1 MKYFIKFADT
11 LSTSMG
17 KAFSW
22 CIVILMG
29 GTVYEVV
36 MAYVFN
42 APTLW
47 NFDFSMQMYGAILM
61 MSGAYCLATE
71 AHVRGD
77 VIYRLFSQ
85 RTQAWIDLV
94 LYFIFFFPGVVALAF
109 YGYEYAALAWKIKET
124 SWSSPAQ
131 IQIYMVKSMIPAAGV
146 LLIIQGI
153 SEVFRSII
161 CIQTGQWP
169 ARLVVAEETE
179 QVLMRAAQDEDKKM
193 LFSLTN
199 PEVAILMMG
208 IFLFAV
214 LLGFPIAFTLMAM
227 GIGFG
232 YYAYYDATMMEH
244 IFDNR
249 IFQLFVQNT
258 YTVMDNNVLT
268 AVPLFLFMGYLVE
281 RAGIVAKL
289 FFAIRLAAHRLPA
302 SMAVAALITCTLF
315 STATGII
322 GAVVTLMGLLAWP
335 AMVKAGYDK
344 KFASGIICAGGCL
357 GILIPPS
364 IMLIVYSVIAQLSP
378 LRLFAAAIFP
388 GLMLAGLY
396 IAYAVT
402 RAWLNPSIAPKPP
415 AEDIP
420 PRAEILKEVLVSF
433 VPLFGLI
440 MLVLGTILAGI
451 ATPAEAAA
459 AGAFGAIL
467 LSWFYKTLKWQNFKE
482 SVFLTAKTTAMIMWL
497 FIGSWTF
504 SSVFSYLGGHEV
516 FEHFFTSINI
526 STWQFLIITQI
537 IIFLLGW
544 PLEWTEILII
554 FVPIFLPLLEVFGV
568 NPYFFAML
576 IALNLQTSFL
586 TPPMAMSAYY
596 LKGVQKSNVELMEIF
611 RGIMPFLGIVIF
623 AMFLM
628 YMFPGIALW
637 LPETLFAD

>member
-1 MKYFIKFADT
+1 
-11 LSTSMG
+11 
-17 KAFSW
+17 
-22 CIVILMG
+22 
-29 GTVYEVV
+29 
-36 MAYVFN
+36 
-42 APTLW
+42 
-47 NFDFSMQMYGAILM
+47 MY
-61 MSGAYCLATE
+61 
-71 AHVRGD
+71 
-77 VIYRLFSQ
+77 
-85 RTQAWIDLV
+85 
-94 LYFIFFFPGVVALAF
+94 
-109 YGYEYAALAWKIKET
+109 
-124 SWSSPAQ
+124 
-131 IQIYMVKSMIPAAGV
+131 
-146 LLIIQGI
+146 
-153 SEVFRSII
+153 
-161 CIQTGQWP
+161 
-169 ARLVVAEETE
+169 
-179 QVLMRAAQDEDKKM
+179 
-193 LFSLTN
+193 FSLTN
-199 PEVAILMMG
+199 PEVAILMMVL
-208 IFLFAV
+208 FLFAV

-232 YYAYYDATMMEH
+232 YYAYFDYAMMTH

-249 IFQLFVQNT
+249 IFSLFVQNT

-289 FFAIRLAAHRLPA
+289 FFAIRLAAHKLPA
-302 SMAVAALITCTLF
+302 SMAVAALVTCTLF

-388 GLMLAGLY
+388 GLLLAGLY
-396 IAYAVT
+396 IAYAIIL
-402 RAWLNPSIAPKPP
+402 AYFKPEIAPKPN
-415 AEDIP
+415 ASDIP
-420 PRAEILKEVLVSF
+420 PTNVIMKEVLVSF
-433 VPLFGLI
+433 IPLFALI

-459 AGAFGAIL
+459 AGAFGAII
-467 LSWFYKTLKWQNFKE
+467 LSYFYKTLKWQSFKE

-516 FEHFFTSINI
+516 FEHFFKSIDI
-526 STWQFLIITQI
+526 EPWQFLIITQV

-554 FVPIFLPLLEVFGV
+554 FVPIFLPLLKTFGV
-568 NPYFFAML
+568 DPYFFAML

-596 LKGVQKSNVELMEIF
+596 LKGVQSKNVELMEIF
-611 RGIMPFLGIVIF
+611 RGIMPFLAIVIF
-623 AMFLM
+623 AMILL
-628 YMFPGIALW
+628 YIFPGIALW
-637 LPETLFAD
+637 LPDVLFENK